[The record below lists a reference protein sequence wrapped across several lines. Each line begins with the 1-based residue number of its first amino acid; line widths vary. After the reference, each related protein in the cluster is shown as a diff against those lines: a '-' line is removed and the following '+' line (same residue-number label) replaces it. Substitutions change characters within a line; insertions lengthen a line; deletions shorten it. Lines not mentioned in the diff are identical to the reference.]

1 MKKYTKILLFCGALY
16 FPIYFLLDFTSSIL
30 YRGYNYKDQAISEL
44 SAIGAPTKPIWSV
57 TGPVLNVLLIAF
69 GIGIW
74 RTAQKRSLRLTGILI
89 LAWGIMSFGWSFFPM
104 NMRGNIG
111 SVSDTGHLFMAG
123 LTVLLMTIFIAIG
136 SGAKRTRFRIYS
148 ILTILVMLA
157 FGGYVGMQAPKVA
170 AQLPTPWMGIMER
183 IGVFSPMIW
192 VMVLAIFLLRDQK
205 NQPEIKQN
213 IL

>member
-1 MKKYTKILLFCGALY
+1 
-16 FPIYFLLDFTSSIL
+16 
-30 YRGYNYKDQAISEL
+30 
-44 SAIGAPTKPIWSV
+44 
-57 TGPVLNVLLIAF
+57 
-69 GIGIW
+69 
-74 RTAQKRSLRLTGILI
+74 
-89 LAWGIMSFGWSFFPM
+89 
-104 NMRGNIG
+104 
-111 SVSDTGHLFMAG
+111 
-123 LTVLLMTIFIAIG
+123 
-136 SGAKRTRFRIYS
+136 
-148 ILTILVMLA
+148 MLA